1 VTLAPLAYVTR
12 SGFREGVHHGS
23 AVALDADGTTLITLG
38 DPDLPMLPR
47 STLKPLQ
54 AVAMLREGLE
64 LEGPL
69 LALAAASHSGEAYHL
84 DGVSRLLASAGLDDA
99 SLGNVADLP
108 IGVEER
114 LRWQRLALAPTRLAM
129 NCSGKHAA
137 MLATCVVNGWP
148 TGSYPNPAHPLQRAI
163 AATVEELTGEPI
175 AAIAV
180 DGCGAPAFAL
190 SLTGL
195 ARAFGRLATAG
206 SATVGGTT
214 VGDTTVGDTTVG
226 GDILGGATVGGD
238 ILGGATVGGH
248 TVGNDTPEGKM
259 AHAVRTHPEWLGGT
273 AREVTELIRSV
284 PGLIA
289 KEGAE
294 CVYAAALPDGRA
306 VAMKIAD
313 GSDRARQ
320 VVMAGLLQA
329 LGVSAPGLDTMTTRP
344 VLGNGQ
350 PVGVVSFAGVRD
362 S

>member
-12 SGFREGVHHGS
+12 SGFREGVHLGS

-84 DGVSRLLASAGLDDA
+84 DGVSRLLASAGLDDT
-99 SLGNVADLP
+99 SLANVADLP

-206 SATVGGTT
+206 SATVGGAI
-214 VGDTTVGDTTVG
+214 VGGDTVG
-226 GDILGGATVGGD
+226 GDTVGGD
-238 ILGGATVGGH
+238 TVGGD
-248 TVGNDTPEGKM
+248 TVGNDHPEGKV
-259 AHAVRTHPEWLGGT
+259 AHAIRTHPEWLGGT

-294 CVYAAALPDGRA
+294 SVYAAALPDGRA

-329 LGVSAPGLDTMTTRP
+329 LGVSAPGLDTMTTRT